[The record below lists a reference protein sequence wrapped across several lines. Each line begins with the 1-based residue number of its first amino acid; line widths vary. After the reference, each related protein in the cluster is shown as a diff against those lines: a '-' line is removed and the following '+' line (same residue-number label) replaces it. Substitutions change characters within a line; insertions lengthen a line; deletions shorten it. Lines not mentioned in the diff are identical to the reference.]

1 MMKISPGGVLALKQS
16 EGCRLDAYQDEA
28 GVWTIGYGDTGAVKP
43 GDRITVEEAES
54 RFVRRVQEFERAVL
68 GAVKRPVSQGQF
80 DALVSLC
87 YNIGIGQFTGSE
99 LVRLFNADD
108 LEAAARQFGRWI
120 HVSGDEVTVRQGD
133 KGPNVVDWQRR
144 LVLDG
149 FEVRVDG
156 DFGAKTTEATRLWHA
171 KHDRRATDTSLGV
184 ARKKVISAN
193 LVQRRFWEIVRF
205 LRA

>member
-1 MMKISPGGVLALKQS
+1 MLKVSPGGVLSLKEA

-28 GVWTIGYGDTGAVKP
+28 GVWTIGYGDTANVTP
-43 GDRITVEEAES
+43 GDRITVEEAET
-54 RFVRRVQEFERAVL
+54 RFVRRVQEFERAVVA
-68 GAVKRPVSQGQF
+68 AVKRPMSQGNF

-87 YNIGIGQFTGSE
+87 YNIGIGQFSGSE
-99 LVRLFNADD
+99 LVRLFNAGDD
-108 LEAAARQFGRWI
+108 EGAARQFGRWI
-120 HVSGDEVTVRQGD
+120 HVSGDEVPVRQGD

-144 LVLDG
+144 LLLDG

-156 DFGAKTTEATRLWHA
+156 DFGPKTAHATVLWHA
-171 KHDRRATDTSLGV
+171 KHDRRAVDTSIGF

-205 LRA
+205 LR